1 MSTDETTQEKIDEAK
16 RARNRRKATRK
27 RIQAAMKA
35 WNKKAAHKPNEKQ
48 EHNRLVRIRRQQN
61 KVLQN

>member
-1 MSTDETTQEKIDEAK
+1 MSTDETVKDNIDEAK
-16 RARNRRKATRK
+16 RARNRRKEARK
-27 RIQAAMKA
+27 RIQATMKT
-35 WNKKAAHKPNEKQ
+35 WNKKAAHKPNEKK